1 MADTK
6 TPKMSGRGTG
16 KRINRRLP
24 EGVRVE
30 FHRICVLCRKRPRVS
45 GGKREDKSLHVSD
58 AVMIPQDD
66 VTFEG
71 RQIDG
76 SYKLLDRDIHAADVV
91 VKHHKARGSRNHH
104 KFMVI
109 LTNGVV
115 S

>member
-1 MADTK
+1 MAGTEGSK
-6 TPKMSGRGTG
+6 IGRRGRSSG
-16 KRINRRLP
+16 INRRLP
-24 EGVRVE
+24 QGVRVR
-30 FHRICVLCRKRPRVS
+30 FHRICILCRKFPRVS
-45 GGKREDKSLHVSD
+45 GGRREDKHLHVSD

-76 SYKLLDRDIHAADVV
+76 NYKLLDADIHAADIV
-91 VKHHKARGSRNHH
+91 VKHHKARGSHNHH

>member
-1 MADTK
+1 MADTA
-6 TPKMSGRGTG
+6 TTKMGVRGQG

-24 EGVRVE
+24 DGARVE
-30 FHRICVLCRKRPRVS
+30 FHRICVLCRKRPRVT
-45 GGKREDKSLHVSD
+45 GGVREDKHLHVKD

-71 RQIDG
+71 QQVDG
-76 SYKLLDRDIHAADVV
+76 NYKLMDRDIEAADIV
-91 VKHHKARGSRNHH
+91 VKHHKVRGSRNHH